1 MLAADGLPGAPVE
14 AIPFPFLPYLAMNP
28 AATHPAAIPAERRL
42 RLLSCNILAGA
53 SVQHYRQYVTRSLAA
68 VLPGRSKMDNLDRLA
83 EVLTG
88 FDVIGL
94 QEADAGS
101 LRSGFLNQ
109 TRYLAETSGLPF
121 WSHQPNRPVAKL
133 AHSANGLIS
142 RLEPT
147 SVTDYPLPSRI
158 PGRGALLAQFGEGEH
173 ALAVMIAHLS
183 LSAPARARQLGFIAE
198 LLQDFRH
205 AVLMGDLNTEPHSA
219 EMRYLFSKCS
229 LQPPAQATPTFPSW
243 KPRRALD
250 HILTSE
256 AIQLEKTWALPQAFS
271 DHLPLA
277 AEIRLPAH
285 VGRKPAARKPR

>member
-1 MLAADGLPGAPVE
+1 MTRAAPAQP
-14 AIPFPFLPYLAMNP
+14 AIP
-28 AATHPAAIPAERRL
+28 ERRL

-53 SVQHYRQYVTRSLAA
+53 SVQRYSEYLTRSINA
-68 VLPGRSKMDNLDRLA
+68 VLPGRSKLDNLDRLA
-83 EVLTG
+83 EVLPQ
-88 FDVIGL
+88 FDLIGL

-109 TRYLAETSGLPF
+109 TRYLAETSGMPF
-121 WSHQPNRPVAKL
+121 WSHQPNRPMARL

-147 SVTDYPLPSRI
+147 EVLDYPLPSRI
-158 PGRGALLAQFGEGEH
+158 PGRGAMLARFGTDSD

-198 LLQDFRH
+198 VLQDFPH
-205 AVLMGDLNTEPHSA
+205 AVLMGDLNTEAHSA
-219 EMRYLFSKCS
+219 EMRHLFAKCT
-229 LQPPAQATPTFPSW
+229 LQPPTHATLTFPSW

-250 HILTSE
+250 HILTSS
-256 AIQLEKTWALPQAFS
+256 AIHLDKLWVLPQAFS

-277 AEIRLPAH
+277 AEIRLPGHTTPRAH
-285 VGRKPAARKPR
+285 RLRR